1 MSSTLLSAL
10 AVAGATA
17 LAAWLACLTDPARAW
32 SFRPIAEAAPPPP
45 PPIRWPSVRIVV
57 PARDES
63 AVLPATLPALL
74 AQEYPGEWA
83 VVLVDDRSADG
94 TAEVARALA
103 AAAGVTAATP
113 RATATWAGPAP
124 LEIVT
129 GAPLPAGWA
138 GKVWALAQG
147 VEAAGACDYLLLT
160 DADIRH
166 APGSLARLVAE
177 SEADGLALNSRM
189 ARLRCESAAERLLV
203 PPFVLFF
210 NLLYPMRRVNDPA
223 SRAAAA
229 AGGCVLLRRDA
240 LAAAGGLAAIRG
252 EIIDDVNL
260 GRALKGPVRRG
271 TRGWRGAP
279 GRAAAPG
286 RPIRLQLS
294 RSDVVSVRPYRT
306 VGPIWRMVRRT
317 AFTELRHSYVLLAFA
332 VAGLVLLFALP
343 PALVPVGAAAAA
355 TGQPGWG
362 AALAGLGAAGWLAT
376 AAVAWRATRF
386 FGLVPGWALTLPL
399 AGVLYG
405 GMTLDSGLVHLLGRR
420 RAW

>member
-10 AVAGATA
+10 VASGATA
-17 LAAWLACLTDPARAW
+17 LAAWLACLADPARAW

-45 PPIRWPSVRIVV
+45 PPPRRPSVRIVV

-63 AVLPATLPALL
+63 AMLPATLPALL
-74 AQEYPGEWA
+74 AQDYPGEWA

-94 TAEVARALA
+94 TAEVARAV
-103 AAAGVTAATP
+103 AAGVAASDAAATSDAAAP
-113 RATATWAGPAP
+113 ARLGPLP
-124 LEIVT
+124 LEIGT
-129 GAPLPAGWA
+129 GAPLPAGWV

-210 NLLYPMRRVNDPA
+210 NLLYPMRRVDDPA
-223 SRAAAA
+223 SRVAAA
-229 AGGCVLLRRDA
+229 AGGCVLVRCDA

-271 TRGWRGAP
+271 T
-279 GRAAAPG
+279 PG

-294 RSDVVSVRPYRT
+294 RSDVVSVRPYCSL
-306 VGPIWRMVRRT
+306 GPIWRMVRRT
-317 AFTELRHSYVLLAFA
+317 AFTELRHSYVLLVVA
-332 VAGLVLLFALP
+332 VAGLALLFALP
-343 PALVPVGAAAAA
+343 PALVPVGAVAAA

-362 AALAGLGAAGWLAT
+362 AVLAGLGAAGWLAT

-386 FGLVPGWALTLPL
+386 FGLSPGWALTLPL

-405 GMTLDSGLVHLLGRR
+405 GMTLDSGRMHLLGRR

>member
-10 AVAGATA
+10 VASGATA
-17 LAAWLACLTDPARAW
+17 LAAWLACLADPARAW

-45 PPIRWPSVRIVV
+45 PPPRRPSVRIVV

-63 AVLPATLPALL
+63 AMLPATLPALL
-74 AQEYPGEWA
+74 AQDYAGEWA

-94 TAEVARALA
+94 TAEVARAV
-103 AAAGVTAATP
+103 AAGVAASDAAATSDAAAP
-113 RATATWAGPAP
+113 ARLGPLP

-129 GAPLPAGWA
+129 GAPLPAGWV

-223 SRAAAA
+223 SRVAAA
-229 AGGCVLLRRDA
+229 AGGCVLVRCDA

-271 TRGWRGAP
+271 T
-279 GRAAAPG
+279 PG

-294 RSDVVSVRPYRT
+294 RSDVVSVRPYCT
-306 VGPIWRMVRRT
+306 LGPIWRMVRRT
-317 AFTELRHSYVLLAFA
+317 AFTELRHSYVLLVVA
-332 VAGLVLLFALP
+332 VAGLALLFALP
-343 PALVPVGAAAAA
+343 PALVPVGAVAAA

-362 AALAGLGAAGWLAT
+362 AVLAGLGAAGWLAT

-386 FGLVPGWALTLPL
+386 FGLSPGWALTLPL

-405 GMTLDSGLVHLLGRR
+405 GMTLDSGRMHLLGRR

>member
-1 MSSTLLSAL
+1 VSSALLSAL
-10 AVAGATA
+10 ATAGATA
-17 LAAWLACLTDPARAW
+17 LVAWLACLADPARAW
-32 SFRPIAEAAPPPP
+32 SFRPVAEDAPPPP
-45 PPIRWPSVRIVV
+45 SPPAWPSVRIVV

-63 AVLPATLPALL
+63 AVLPETLPALL
-74 AQEYPGEWA
+74 AQAYAGEWA
-83 VVLVDDRSADG
+83 VVLVDDRSVDG
-94 TAEVARALA
+94 TAAVARALG
-103 AAAGVTAATP
+103 AAAGTG
-113 RATATWAGPAP
+113 AGRLAV
-124 LEIVT
+124 VT

-147 VEAAGACDYLLLT
+147 VETAGACDYVLLT

-166 APGSLARLVAE
+166 TPGSLARLVAE

-189 ARLRCESAAERLLV
+189 ALLRCVSAAERLLV

-223 SRAAAA
+223 SRVAAA
-229 AGGCVLLRRDA
+229 AGGCVLVRRDA
-240 LAAAGGLAAIRG
+240 LVAAGGLVAIRG
-252 EIIDDVNL
+252 EVIDDVNL
-260 GRALKGPVRRG
+260 GRALKGPARRG
-271 TRGWRGAP
+271 
-279 GRAAAPG
+279 APG

-317 AFTELRHSYVLLAFA
+317 AFTELRHSYALLAVT
-332 VAGLVLLFALP
+332 VAGLAVLFALP
-343 PALVPVGAAAAA
+343 PALVPVGAVVAA
-355 TGQPGWG
+355 TGRPGWG
-362 AALAGLGAAGWLAT
+362 ATLAALGAAGWLAT

-386 FGLVPGWALTLPL
+386 FGLAPGWALALPL

-405 GMTLDSGLVHLLGRR
+405 GMTLDSGRLHLLGRR

>member
-1 MSSTLLSAL
+1 MAL
-10 AVAGATA
+10 AAAGATA
-17 LAAWLACLTDPARAW
+17 LAAWLACLADPARAW

-45 PPIRWPSVRIVV
+45 APSRWPSVRIVV
-57 PARDES
+57 PARDE
-63 AVLPATLPALL
+63 AGVLPETLPALL
-74 AQEYPGEWA
+74 AQEYRGEWA
-83 VVLVDDRSADG
+83 VVLVDDRSTDG
-94 TAEVARALA
+94 TAEVARVVA
-103 AAAGVTAATP
+103 AAAAAS
-113 RATATWAGPAP
+113 ATGAGPAP
-124 LEIVT
+124 LEVIT

-147 VEAAGACDYLLLT
+147 VDAAGACDYVLLT

-177 SEADGLALNSRM
+177 SEADGLVLNSRM

-229 AGGCVLLRRDA
+229 AGGCVLVRRDA

-260 GRALKGPVRRG
+260 GRALKGAVGRG
-271 TRGWRGAP
+271 TRCWRGAP

-317 AFTELRHSYVLLAFA
+317 AFTELRHSYPLLAVA
-332 VAGLVLLFALP
+332 VAGLLLLFALP
-343 PALVPVGAAAAA
+343 PALVPIGAGVAA
-355 TGQPGWG
+355 TGRAGWG
-362 AALAGLGAAGWLAT
+362 TLLAGLGAAGWLAT

-386 FGLVPGWALTLPL
+386 FGLSPAWAFTLPL

-405 GMTLDSGLVHLLGRR
+405 GMTLDSGRVHLLGRR

>member
-17 LAAWLACLTDPARAW
+17 LAAWLACLADPARAW
-32 SFRPIAEAAPPPP
+32 SFRPIAEAAPPRP

-103 AAAGVTAATP
+103 AAAAAAPGITAATP
-113 RATATWAGPAP
+113 YATVTWAGPAP
-124 LEIVT
+124 LEVVT
-129 GAPLPAGWA
+129 GAPLPAGWV

-229 AGGCVLLRRDA
+229 AGGCVLVRRDA

-260 GRALKGPVRRG
+260 GRALKGPVRCG
-271 TRGWRGAP
+271 T
-279 GRAAAPG
+279 PG

-294 RSDVVSVRPYRT
+294 RSDVVSVRPYCSL
-306 VGPIWRMVRRT
+306 GPIWRMVRRT
-317 AFTELRHSYVLLAFA
+317 AFTELRHSYVLLVVA
-332 VAGLVLLFALP
+332 VAGLALLFALP
-343 PALVPVGAAAAA
+343 LALVPVGAVAAA

-386 FGLVPGWALTLPL
+386 FGLSPGWALTLPL

-405 GMTLDSGLVHLLGRR
+405 GMTLDSGRMHLLGRR